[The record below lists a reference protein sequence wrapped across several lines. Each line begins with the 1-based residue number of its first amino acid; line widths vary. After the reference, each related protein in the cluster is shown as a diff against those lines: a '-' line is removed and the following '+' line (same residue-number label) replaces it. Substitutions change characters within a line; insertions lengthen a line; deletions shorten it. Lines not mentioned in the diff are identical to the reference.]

1 MWWLTLNLACGVL
14 FKMIK
19 SSLSRSPPVVAS
31 YTGNEGIVVNSSVR
45 FGRTTY
51 IWDARFISFLD
62 EFFVGTPIESTTRN
76 VIDPVSKF
84 VAFANGT
91 LSPTDLQYD
100 MISQYNDYLA
110 TLKLGE

>member
-1 MWWLTLNLACGVL
+1 
-14 FKMIK
+14 MIK
-19 SSLSRSPPVVAS
+19 TSLSRLPPVVAP
-31 YTGNEGIVVNSSVR
+31 YTGNEVIVVNSSVR

-51 IWDARFISFLD
+51 VWDARFVSFLD
-62 EFFVGTPIESTTRN
+62 AFLVGTPIEGTTKN

-91 LSPTDLQYD
+91 LSITDLQYD